1 VARADAELRDFAPG
15 AGAPSTSAWM
25 LAWKKRLETLGR
37 VVPFDYP
44 YMLERRRAPD
54 PLSKLIE
61 AHRAALHAA
70 RAGHTGPVLLAG
82 KSTGSRVGCHLSL
95 TEPAIEGLVCFGYP
109 LKGAGKRAA
118 LRDEVL
124 IAPRTPIL
132 FVSGTRDPLCP
143 LDVLETVRA
152 KMTARNTLLTV
163 DGGDHSLEVR
173 KTDLRGRGETQDD
186 VDGAILTAVT
196 RFIEG
201 LG

>member
-1 VARADAELRDFAPG
+1 
-15 AGAPSTSAWM
+15 M
-25 LAWKKRLETLGR
+25 
-37 VVPFDYP
+37 
-44 YMLERRRAPD
+44 
-54 PLSKLIE
+54 
-61 AHRAALHAA
+61 
-70 RAGHTGPVLLAG
+70 
-82 KSTGSRVGCHLSL
+82 
-95 TEPAIEGLVCFGYP
+95 
-109 LKGAGKRAA
+109 
-118 LRDEVL
+118 L
-124 IAPRTPIL
+124 IALRTPIL

>member
-1 VARADAELRDFAPG
+1 MAEPLILFAPG

-25 LAWKKRLETLGR
+25 VAWKKRLETLGR

-44 YMLERRRAPD
+44 YMLEGRRAPD
-54 PLSKLIE
+54 PLPKLIE
-61 AHRAALHAA
+61 AHSLALHGA
-70 RAGHTGPVLLAG
+70 RAGHDGPVFLAG
-82 KSTGSRVGCHLSL
+82 KSMGSRVGCHLSL
-95 TEPAIEGLVCFGYP
+95 TEKVDGLVCFGYP
-109 LKGAGKRAA
+109 LKGAGKRAT

-124 IAPRTPIL
+124 VLLRTPIL

-143 LDVLETVRA
+143 LPVLEPVRA
-152 KMTARNTLLTV
+152 KMTAKNVLFTV

-186 VDGAILTAVT
+186 VNGAVLTAVT
-196 RFIEG
+196 KFVEA